1 LANCRGATVENLWTG
16 FTTLP
21 KLEGSFT
28 ESGSKFNQS
37 FEKVLIEMK
46 LTTALAFAFIVVVV
60 VGQTMKLLNQL
71 KIVQSLVNVTLTAG
85 KAII

>member
-60 VGQTMKLLNQL
+60 GQTMKLLNQL

>member
-1 LANCRGATVENLWTG
+1 
-16 FTTLP
+16 
-21 KLEGSFT
+21 
-28 ESGSKFNQS
+28 
-37 FEKVLIEMK
+37 MK
-46 LTTALAFAFIVVVV
+46 LTTALAFAFIVVV